1 MNKRPTMWLRATAA
15 LMLLATAGSV
25 SAKADALEDF
35 YKSKSLQLIISSTPG
50 GGYDAMARAYARYMG
65 SYMPGSPPVIVR
77 NMPGAGGITA
87 GNWLYAT
94 APQDGTTLA
103 AVHQGVAFQ
112 PLFGEK
118 AARFDATKFGWVGN
132 ANSEVGVFFV
142 RHQSKMQTV
151 QDLFT
156 NEVFAAA
163 TDGGSTTAFTYRTLN
178 GLIGT
183 KIKIVTGYPGSNESF
198 LALERGEVEGF
209 FTVWTSVKARGA
221 LYRDKQIRVLLQIAM
236 EKTPELPDVPLA
248 SEFVKSEADRL
259 ALELSVAPGKLGRPY
274 IAPPNLP
281 KDRLE
286 ALRKAFM
293 ETSRNKSFVAE
304 IDKMGLEVGD
314 PMSGADAQALI
325 TRLNSTPPDIVAKVA
340 ALTRE

>member
-1 MNKRPTMWLRATAA
+1 MNNRITMSWRTLAA
-15 LMLLATAGSV
+15 FLLLGTAGTG
-25 SAKADALEDF
+25 SAVADPIEDF
-35 YKSKSLQLIISSTPG
+35 YKGKSLQLIISSTPG

-65 SYMPGSPPVIVR
+65 NYIPGSPAIIVR
-77 NMPGAGGITA
+77 NMPGGGGITA

-94 APQDGTTLA
+94 APQDGTTFA

-118 AARFDATKFGWVGN
+118 AARYDATKFSWVGN

-142 RHQSKMQTV
+142 WHQSKMQTV
-151 QDLFT
+151 NDLFK

-209 FTVWTSVKARGA
+209 FTVWTSVKARGN
-221 LYRDKQIRVLLQIAM
+221 LYRDKQVRVLLQIAM
-236 EKTPELPDVPLA
+236 DKTPELPDVPLA
-248 SEFVKSEADRL
+248 SEFVKSEDDRL

-281 KDRLE
+281 KERLE

-293 ETSRNKSFVAE
+293 EASRNRSFIAE
-304 IDKMGLEVGD
+304 IEKMGLEVSD

-325 TRLNSTPPDIVAKVA
+325 TRLYTTPPEIAAKVA
-340 ALTRE
+340 ALTKE

>member
-1 MNKRPTMWLRATAA
+1 MKTPEGFLLRGVVA
-15 LMLLATAGSV
+15 LIFMAIGCAG
-25 SAKADALEDF
+25 ARADALEDF
-35 YKSKSLQLIISSTPG
+35 YKGRSLQLIISSTPG

-65 SYMPGSPPVIVR
+65 AYIPGGPAIIVR
-77 NMPGAGGITA
+77 NMPGGGGITA

-94 APQDGTTLA
+94 APQDGSTFA

-118 AARFDATKFGWVGN
+118 AARYDATRFGWVGN

-142 RHQSKMQTV
+142 WHRSKIQTL
-151 QDLFT
+151 QDLFQ

-183 KIKIVTGYPGSNESF
+183 RIRIVTGYPGSNESF

-209 FTVWTSVKARGA
+209 FTVWTSVKARGN
-221 LYRDKQIRVLLQIAM
+221 LYRDKQLRMLVQIAM

-281 KDRLE
+281 KERLE

-293 ETSRNKSFVAE
+293 ETSRNKAFLAE
-304 IDKMGLEVGD
+304 IEKMGLEVSD
-314 PMSGADAQALI
+314 PMSGTDAQALI
-325 TRLNSTPPDIVAKVA
+325 TRLYKTPPDIAAKVA
-340 ALTRE
+340 ALTKE